1 MDLRQ
6 IEIKLSPTDN
16 IGMMVTYIKKSLDNF
31 YDVHKASIDNYD
43 NWKVNFEKEEYL
55 KNPQYKIYEIKNRK
69 SFNSLVA
76 NVKWKFPYEGKFLED
91 KCTMVYLGTVE
102 KFPTKEKDEQ
112 LNKDINSIIRK
123 QFVEKSPLYLFDSVD
138 LNKMKHNVELYYYWK
153 SKLVELE
160 YRLSPVFY
168 CSQSKKD
175 KPEQIIINIKW
186 GFEVQGKETK
196 PRYILKRFNLNKEYV
211 GNLDNSDLN
220 KQLKDVSIAQISKI
234 APIFFNP
241 PQK

>member
-16 IGMMVTYIKKSLDNF
+16 VGMMVVYIKQSLDNF
-31 YDVHKASIDNYD
+31 YHAHKVSIANYD
-43 NWKVNFEKEEYL
+43 KWKDNFEKEEYL
-55 KNPQYKIYEIKNRK
+55 KNPQFKIYEIKNRK
-69 SFNSLVA
+69 SFNTLVA

-91 KCTMVYLGTVE
+91 KSTMVYLGTIE
-102 KFPTKEKDEQ
+102 KFPAKEKDEQ
-112 LNKDINSIIRK
+112 LNKDIVSIIRK
-123 QFVEKSPLYLFDSVD
+123 HFLEKSPLHLFDSVD
-138 LNKMKHNVELYYYWK
+138 LHKMKHDVELYYYWK

-160 YRLSPVFY
+160 YRISPVFY
-168 CSQSKKD
+168 RSQSKKD

-186 GFEVQGKETK
+186 GFEVPGKETK
-196 PRYILKRFNLNKEYV
+196 PRYILKRYNLDKEYV
-211 GNLDNSDLN
+211 ENIDNSDFN
-220 KQLKDVSIAQISKI
+220 KKLEEISIAHISKI

>member
-1 MDLRQ
+1 MDLKK
-6 IEIKLSPTDN
+6 IERELSPTDN
-16 IGMMVTYIKKSLDNF
+16 VGMMVDYIKQSLDNF
-31 YDVHKASIDNYD
+31 HRIHNTSIENYD
-43 NWKVNFEKEEYL
+43 KWKINCEKEEYL
-55 KNPQYKIYEIKNRK
+55 KNPQFKIYEIKNRK
-69 SFNSLVA
+69 SFNTLVA
-76 NVKWKFPYEGKFLED
+76 NVKWKSPYEGKLLED
-91 KCTMVYLGTVE
+91 KCTLVYLGTVE

-123 QFVEKSPLYLFDSVD
+123 HFLEKSPLYLFDSVD
-138 LNKMKHNVELYYYWK
+138 LNKMKYNVELYYYWK

-186 GFEVQGKETK
+186 GFEMSGKETK
-196 PRYILKRFNLNKEYV
+196 PRYILKRFNLDKGYV
-211 GNLDNSDLN
+211 ENTDNIDSDNIL
-220 KQLKDVSIAQISKI
+220 KQVSIAHISKI

>member
-1 MDLRQ
+1 MDLKK
-6 IEIKLSPTDN
+6 IERKLSPTDSVD
-16 IGMMVTYIKKSLDNF
+16 GMVAYIKQSLKSF
-31 YDVHKASIDNYD
+31 YNVHKASIENYD
-43 NWKVNFEKEEYL
+43 KWKINCEKEEYL
-55 KNPQYKIYEIKNRK
+55 KNPQFKIYEIKNRK
-69 SFNSLVA
+69 SFNTLVA
-76 NVKWKFPYEGKFLED
+76 NVKWKFPYEGKLLED
-91 KCTMVYLGTVE
+91 KCTLVYLGTVE

-123 QFVEKSPLYLFDSVD
+123 HFLEKSPLYLFDSVD
-138 LNKMKHNVELYYYWK
+138 LNKMKYNVELYYYWK

-186 GFEVQGKETK
+186 GFEMSGKENK
-196 PRYILKRFNLNKEYV
+196 PRYILKRFNLDKGYV
-211 GNLDNSDLN
+211 ENTDNIDSDNIL
-220 KQLKDVSIAQISKI
+220 KQVSIAHISKI